1 MNSSEGLRL
10 RMKLT
15 CLVDDAVQPDTGFW
29 GEHGLAYLIEADGRR
44 VLFDTGQSGT
54 VLLHNLKL
62 LDIDPATFDAV
73 AISHAH
79 YDHTGGLPALMPYL
93 RPGIPLFA
101 NADLFRQRFA
111 QRAGPPKFIGSELSR
126 DELTAR
132 LTPKLST
139 DPQEIVPGVWTT
151 GEINER
157 TEFEGHSK
165 ELLMAVRGELVADA
179 YRDDMALVLRSDNH
193 LGLLCGCCHAGL
205 LNALAHVA
213 RLFPEPVALIIGGL
227 HLAGVA
233 EDDLRR
239 ACARLAAMPALQRVY
254 LGHCSGPAAFLS
266 LAQSLGQL
274 VVHTSPVGTD
284 IEIEGG

>member
-1 MNSSEGLRL
+1 
-10 RMKLT
+10 MKLT
-15 CLVDDAVQPDTGFW
+15 CLIDDAVQRDTGFW
-29 GEHGLAYLIEADGRR
+29 GEHGLAYLIEADGQR

-62 LDIDPATFDAV
+62 LDIDPASFDAL

-93 RPGIPLFA
+93 RPGTPLFA

-111 QRAGPPKFIGSELSR
+111 RRDGPPKFIGSELSR
-126 DELTAR
+126 DELSAR
-132 LTPKLST
+132 LTLKLST
-139 DPQEIVPGVWTT
+139 GPQEIVPGVWTT

-157 TEFEGHSK
+157 TDFEGRGK
-165 ELLMAVRGELVADA
+165 ELLMAVGGELVVDA
-179 YRDDMALVLRSDNH
+179 YRDDMALVLRSDDH

-233 EDDLRR
+233 DGDLRR
-239 ACARLAAMPALQRVY
+239 ACVRLAAMPALQRIAP
-254 LGHCSGPAAFLS
+254 GHCTGEAAFLA
-266 LAQSLGQL
+266 LAQALGAN
-274 VVHTSPVGTD
+274 VVRSSPAGSE
-284 IEIEGG
+284 IEIG